1 VTVEPEGDPN
11 TNAPVAGARRP
22 YQAYLLRL
30 WQEQRDGQ
38 TLWRAS
44 LENPHT
50 GERLGFAGL
59 TQLFAYLQKQAG
71 SLPPVQAP
79 DSKGR

>member
-1 VTVEPEGDPN
+1 MGD
-11 TNAPVAGARRP
+11 ADGQRA
-22 YQAYLLRL
+22 YQAFLLRL

-71 SLPPVQAP
+71 SPGQSP
-79 DSKGR
+79 DMDGKSSGGDAL